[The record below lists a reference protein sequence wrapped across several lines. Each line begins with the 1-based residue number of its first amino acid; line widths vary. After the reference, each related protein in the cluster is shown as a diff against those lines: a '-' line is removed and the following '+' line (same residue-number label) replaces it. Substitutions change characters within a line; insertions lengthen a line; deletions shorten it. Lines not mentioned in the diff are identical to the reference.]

1 MENYIDLVFLI
12 SALRHISQESLF
24 LKEEKVEEDIRFDIY
39 DLLDFANKLIPF
51 SELELLDG
59 IKDINI

>member
-1 MENYIDLVFLI
+1 MESYIDLGFLI
-12 SALRHISQESLF
+12 SALRLISLESLF

-51 SELELLDG
+51 SELELLDKIKG
-59 IKDINI
+59 IR